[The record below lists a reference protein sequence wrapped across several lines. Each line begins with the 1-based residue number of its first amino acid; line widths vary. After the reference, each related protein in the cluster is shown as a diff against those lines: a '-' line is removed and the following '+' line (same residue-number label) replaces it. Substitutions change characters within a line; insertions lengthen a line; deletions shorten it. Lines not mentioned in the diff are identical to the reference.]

1 MEKYK
6 DTIIRVK
13 PIAKKFIHEN
23 GLTYPLSNSLQTAA
37 DLGYCIIKS
46 KAPDNLSG
54 FYMMKDKFP
63 FIFVNTAHS
72 RGRQNFSLWHEVYHH
87 YMNHNNGISD
97 FNTKSIDEREAEI
110 FAGCIMLPDEEIE
123 KLAVKKIDAEYIAQ
137 ISTEYQMSFN
147 AVVVRFMQEQH
158 VSYDEYM
165 ELKKLSAPEN
175 AAALNEIYE
184 KQSLSAEILHPSNN
198 LVISSNIMNI
208 LTDNYKDGKLTKH
221 TLNEIIGRIEGLVNV

>member
-13 PIAKKFIHEN
+13 PIAEKFIREK
-23 GLTYPLSNSLQTAA
+23 GLAHPLINPLQTAA
-37 DLGYCIIKS
+37 DLGYYIIKS

-54 FYMMKDKFP
+54 FYMKKDKFP

-72 RGRQNFSLWHEVYHH
+72 LGRQNFSLWHEVYHH

-97 FNTKSIDEREAEI
+97 FNTKSIEEREAEI

-123 KLAVKKIDAEYIAQ
+123 KLAVHTMDTDYIAQ
-137 ISTEYQMSFN
+137 ISTQYQMSFT

-158 VSYDEYM
+158 FSYEEYL

-175 AAALNEIYE
+175 GAALNKIYE

-208 LTDNYKDGKLTKH
+208 LTDNYKDGKLSKH